1 MSVTTKRAY
10 EPPETDDGYRV
21 LVDRVWP
28 RGITKQALHIHGWY
42 RDLAPTSA
50 LRMWFNHDPAK
61 WPGFRRRYLR
71 QLHSQNAEL
80 QLRELAAIARHQ
92 NLTLVYGA
100 RDTEHNQ
107 AAVLREYLL
116 QLHPGKAS

>member
-1 MSVTTKRAY
+1 MSITTKRAY
-10 EPPETDDGYRV
+10 EPPETSDGYRV
-21 LVDRVWP
+21 MVDRVWP
-28 RGITKQALHIHGWY
+28 RGITKQALHVHGWY

-50 LRMWFNHDPAK
+50 LRTWFNHDPAK
-61 WPGFRRRYLR
+61 WDGFRRRYLR
-71 QLHSQNAEL
+71 QLQSQSAAT

-107 AAVLREYLL
+107 AAVLRECLL
-116 QLHPGKAS
+116 RLHLGKAS